1 MRDSPGPSPL
11 SILWQAPAIMSV
23 VLFGE
28 GLALVLTLNPGTA
41 GDRWVYFGL
50 ASMIV
55 QWIVLLTLGSL
66 YLARAPL
73 ARRPWQQT
81 AWIAVLLLMAS
92 TWLVGT
98 TSWFVLRGFF
108 GMNKGAWLDLLW
120 QLTAIALIVSLL
132 GLATIQNYW
141 QSRLLAV
148 RAKQAQLEA
157 LQARIHPHFLF
168 NTLNTG
174 AALVRAQPAKAE
186 QLLLDLSDLFRASLS
201 GPRVV
206 PLSEELALTKRYLE
220 IETLRLGPRL
230 RLHWQVPDDLPDV
243 EIPILTLQPLA
254 ENAVRHGVEPST
266 SGGDIDIEV
275 QVGAE
280 TDPVRITIANTIP
293 AGPVHVAGH
302 HVGLA
307 SARERILAM
316 AGGNAS
322 VEVGVEGNRHVVAI
336 QLQKQPA

>member
-1 MRDSPGPSPL
+1 
-11 SILWQAPAIMSV
+11 MSV

-132 GLATIQNYW
+132 GLATMQNCW

-174 AALVRAQPAKAE
+174 AAWSVPTREGRTTPARPVRSVPRIVERAARGALVGARADQA
-186 QLLLDLSDLFRASLS
+186 L
-201 GPRVV
+201 PRNRN
-206 PLSEELALTKRYLE
+206 AA
-220 IETLRLGPRL
+220 PRL
-230 RLHWQVPDDLPDV
+230 QAAPALAGTDDLP
-243 EIPILTLQPLA
+243 ESKS
-254 ENAVRHGVEPST
+254 RY
-266 SGGDIDIEV
+266 
-275 QVGAE
+275 
-280 TDPVRITIANTIP
+280 
-293 AGPVHVAGH
+293 
-302 HVGLA
+302 
-307 SARERILAM
+307 
-316 AGGNAS
+316 
-322 VEVGVEGNRHVVAI
+322 
-336 QLQKQPA
+336 